1 MATVAALDRDAS
13 ARGPHV
19 PRLAVGRVVMKGQK
33 AVRLVAAETIDDAGK
48 VTNIKP
54 VSGFDVTQT
63 QELPARAA

>member
-1 MATVAALDRDAS
+1 
-13 ARGPHV
+13 
-19 PRLAVGRVVMKGQK
+19 MKGQK